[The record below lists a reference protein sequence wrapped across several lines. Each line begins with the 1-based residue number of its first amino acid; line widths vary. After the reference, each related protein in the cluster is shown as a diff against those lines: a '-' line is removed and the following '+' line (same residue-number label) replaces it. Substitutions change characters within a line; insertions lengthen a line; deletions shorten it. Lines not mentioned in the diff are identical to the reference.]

1 MGDVIN
7 LKEWKKKK
15 KAELY
20 NDPVKYLRSLDGPL
34 DVNDLFRW
42 DIFEDN
48 DYEGKPLE
56 DEFGNL
62 IFEENDAFEMAQIM
76 YDSRKDRLAEEQ
88 ENLDDALDSL
98 NESVKILEEA
108 STKVLEDAKKR
119 T

>member
-1 MGDVIN
+1 LGDVIN
-7 LKEWKKKK
+7 LKEWKEKKLAEE
-15 KAELY
+15 KAKPKPTELVGY
-20 NDPVKYLRSLDGPL
+20 DGEPL
-34 DVNDLFRW
+34 D
-42 DIFEDN
+42 
-48 DYEGKPLE
+48 
-56 DEFGNL
+56 
-62 IFEENDAFEMAQIM
+62 DAFEMAQIM